1 MSCLL
6 ETKNVWFG
14 YETGDHALRDVST
27 CISGGKKTV
36 VLGPNGSGKS
46 TLLLHFNGVL
56 KPDKGSVSFGRKAL
70 RYDRASLASLRQKVG
85 LLFQNPDDQIFS
97 ATVEEDVAFGPMN
110 LKLPRE
116 EVEKRVDEA
125 LDIVDMAKL
134 RARPAQQLSF
144 GQRKRV
150 ALAGVLAMN
159 PDVLM
164 MDEPT
169 AGLDVQMV
177 HEMMELSEE
186 LNHKGKTVVICTH
199 DVEIAYEW
207 ADEVLLMHEGGI
219 LFNGSI
225 DGLFE
230 REELLHRSRLTYPI
244 MHRLNR
250 QRYLRTGEPE
260 CPRPHTMAECCQ
272 AFFNA
277 SSGSRPGKLYVACVD
292 SPEFDPGIS
301 GRFDRHNTGAFGV
314 NAKRASRDTCPV
326 MHHFHAIDQGLIQAS
341 LGEDYLLV
349 TESSLVE
356 VVRDRVGRFNR
367 LEGSTVQLVEG
378 SGATGPD
385 PVERPSQS
393 PLLK

>member
-6 ETKNVWFG
+6 ETNNVWFG
-14 YETGDHALRDVST
+14 YETGDHALRDVSA

-56 KPDKGSVSFGRKAL
+56 KPDKGSVSFGGKAL

-97 ATVEEDVAFGPMN
+97 ATVEEDVAFGPLN
-110 LKLPRE
+110 LKLPRA

-125 LDIVDMAKL
+125 LDIVDMVKH
-134 RARPAQQLSF
+134 RDRPTQQLSF

-186 LNHKGKTVVICTH
+186 LNHRGKTVVICTH
-199 DVEIAYEW
+199 DVETAYEW
-207 ADEVLLMHEGGI
+207 ADDVVLMHEGGV

-230 REELLHRSRLTYPI
+230 QEELLHRSRLTYPI
-244 MHRLNR
+244 LHRLNR
-250 QRYLRTGEPE
+250 QRSLRTGEQE
-260 CPRPHTMAECCQ
+260 CPRPHTLSECCQ
-272 AFFNA
+272 AFFRA
-277 SSGSRPGKLYVACVD
+277 RPGALPGKLYVAQVD
-292 SPEFDPGIS
+292 APGFDPGAS
-301 GRFDRHNTGAFGV
+301 QKFEKHNTGAFGI
-314 NAKRASRDTCPV
+314 NAKRAARDTNMV
-326 MHHFHAIDQGLIQAS
+326 MHYFHAIDNGLIQAS

-349 TESSLVE
+349 TKSSLVE
-356 VVRDRVGRFNR
+356 VVRARVERFNS
-367 LEGSTVQLVEG
+367 LSGGNISLVEM
-378 SGATGPD
+378 TED
-385 PVERPSQS
+385 H
-393 PLLK
+393 K